1 MYLQTPEQRRI
12 MRWLEQQDVADK
24 LARVEAV
31 TKNALRIY
39 ERTGDS
45 ALVICRQDGSMKVM
59 PCDEAC

>member
-1 MYLQTPEQRRI
+1 
-12 MRWLEQQDVADK
+12 MRWLEQQDAADK

>member
-1 MYLQTPEQRRI
+1 MYLHTPEQRRI

>member
-1 MYLQTPEQRRI
+1 MDLHTPEQRRI
-12 MRWLEQQDVADK
+12 MRWLEQQDAADK